1 MELRHLR
8 YIVAAADHPSLHQAA
23 ISLNVQKSTI
33 SRSIRTVEAWLGVP
47 LFERTNNG
55 TSVTHAGTPFVDGAR
70 LIVDLADRIV
80 TDAKAVGC
88 GAAGRL
94 QIGIH
99 TSMAAGHLRA
109 TLASLHEKAPD
120 ISVQITEASRR
131 RLLAHARAGVLDVA
145 IIGGEQANANLESVS
160 AWSDRIVAI
169 LPADHPLASRESI
182 YWTDLASETLLFST
196 RDPGPQLEALLLGK
210 LPSASIERRI
220 SRHAVAHSTMPQ
232 LVGAQQGVTLVCAG
246 SVEFGPHAVAVDVR
260 DAAGVSG
267 LQYIAHFR
275 RDHRNPALGVF
286 LKVLRERY
294 PSRA

>member
-1 MELRHLR
+1 M
-8 YIVAAADHPSLHQAA
+8 
-23 ISLNVQKSTI
+23 
-33 SRSIRTVEAWLGVP
+33 GVP

-169 LPADHPLASRESI
+169 LPADHPLANRESI

-210 LPSASIERRI
+210 LPSVSIERRI

-260 DAAGVSG
+260 DAAGVRARAAISSS
-267 LQYIAHFR
+267 Y
-275 RDHRNPALGVF
+275 
-286 LKVLRERY
+286 RY
-294 PSRA
+294 VHDTDAI